1 LSQSERDWM
10 YAKRALA
17 RGDDPEELIREGIAQ
32 PNGGSALTEA
42 VRTVMRQA
50 RCAQA

>member
-1 LSQSERDWM
+1 M

-32 PNGGSALTEA
+32 PNGGPALTEA